1 MKPAQLNKLRPI
13 ALLLSVVMLSAC
25 GKGLKDLEAWV
36 SEVKARPPTPIE
48 PIPQMK
54 QYEAFTY
61 EAAGRRDP
69 FASIEPSRQ
78 ASNSSVR
85 PDLNRNKEPLEE
97 FPLDGLRMV
106 GTVDTKGKVF
116 VLIKAPDGVVH
127 RVTVKNHMG
136 QNYGEIVSISE
147 AEVGLMELVADGFG
161 GWIQRPASL
170 TLAETKSN

>member
-1 MKPAQLNKLRPI
+1 MKPSTLRKLPPL
-13 ALLLSVVMLSAC
+13 AAFLSVALLSAC
-25 GKGLKDLEAWV
+25 GKGSKDLEAWV
-36 SEVKARPPTPIE
+36 TEVKARPPAPIE

-61 EAAGRRDP
+61 DAAGRRDP
-69 FASIEPSRQ
+69 FASIQPSRQ
-78 ASNSSVR
+78 AGNSDLK

-106 GTVDTKGKVF
+106 GIVDTKGKVF
-116 VLIKAPDGVVH
+116 ALIKAPDGVVH
-127 RVTVKNHMG
+127 RVAVKNHMG

-147 AEVGLMELVADGFG
+147 AEVGLMELVPDGFG

-170 TLAETKSN
+170 TLAEQKQ

>member
-1 MKPAQLNKLRPI
+1 
-13 ALLLSVVMLSAC
+13 MLSAC
-25 GKGLKDLEAWV
+25 GNGQKDLEAWV
-36 SEVKARPPTPIE
+36 TEVKARPPAPIE

-54 QYEAFTY
+54 QYESFTY
-61 EAAGRRDP
+61 DAAGRRDP
-69 FASIEPSRQ
+69 FASIQPSRQ
-78 ASNSSVR
+78 ASNSGIK

-116 VLIKAPDGVVH
+116 ALIKAPDGVVH

-170 TLAETKSN
+170 TLAEQKQ

>member
-1 MKPAQLNKLRPI
+1 MKPTQFNTLRAG
-13 ALLLSVVMLSAC
+13 ALLLSLLMLSGC

-36 SEVKARPPTPIE
+36 SEVKARPPSPIE

-61 EAAGRRDP
+61 NAAGRRDP
-69 FASIEPSRQ
+69 FASIQPSRQ
-78 ASNSSVR
+78 AGNSAVR

-106 GTVDTKGKVF
+106 GTIDSKGKVF
-116 VLIKAPDGVVH
+116 ALIKAPDGVVH
-127 RVTVKNHMG
+127 RVTAKNHMG

-147 AEVGLMELVADGFG
+147 AEVGLMELVPDGFG

-170 TLAETKSN
+170 TLAEQKSK

>member
-1 MKPAQLNKLRPI
+1 MNPALLTKLRPI

-36 SEVKARPPTPIE
+36 SEVKARPPAPIE

-69 FASIEPSRQ
+69 FASIQPSRQ
-78 ASNSSVR
+78 ASNSGVR

-106 GTVDTKGKVF
+106 GTIDSKGKVF
-116 VLIKAPDGVVH
+116 ALIKAPDGVVH

-147 AEVGLMELVADGFG
+147 AEVGLMELVPDGFG

-170 TLAETKSN
+170 TLAEQSK